1 MLIGYS
7 TSRKAVKVV
16 DPMRY
21 FRNGKRG
28 ELHIDHYIKEK
39 VIDVSRSANG
49 TDNDIVFVNLE

>member
-7 TSRKAVKVV
+7 TSRKAFKVV

-21 FRNGKRG
+21 FRNSERV
-28 ELHIDHYIKEK
+28 ESHTDHYIKDK